1 MRYISIIFLFLTF
14 AGYSQFCPFLGPDQY
29 LVCGV
34 GSTTLTA
41 DFSQCVAGS
50 NPNQTTNYGVT
61 NIPYVIQNNTGTS
74 LTMSDDSQQGPFNIG
89 FTFCFFGQTYTQFYV
104 GSNGWVS
111 FSPAQPTTFTI
122 SGCTNLNVLVADLGP
137 SALAPGD
144 VFNLTFT
151 GGTPSGC
158 YRRIVCISICVQRTI
173 I

>member
-29 LVCGV
+29 LACGV

-61 NIPYVIQNNTGTS
+61 NIPYVAQNNTGTS

-89 FTFCFFGQTYTQFYV
+89 FTFCFFGQTYTQYKKVVF
-104 GSNGWVS
+104 
-111 FSPAQPTTFTI
+111 
-122 SGCTNLNVLVADLGP
+122 LNHL
-137 SALAPGD
+137 
-144 VFNLTFT
+144 
-151 GGTPSGC
+151 
-158 YRRIVCISICVQRTI
+158 
-173 I
+173 